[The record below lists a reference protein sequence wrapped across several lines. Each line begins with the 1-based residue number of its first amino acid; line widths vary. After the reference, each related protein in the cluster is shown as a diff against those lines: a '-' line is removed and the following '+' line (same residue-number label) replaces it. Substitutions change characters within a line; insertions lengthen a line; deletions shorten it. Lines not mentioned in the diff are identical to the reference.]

1 MTTNHHLG
9 QLLQAAATK
18 YAYLEALSIKDDSW
32 SYQQL
37 HDFAA
42 LLARGFA
49 LSSGKYCAL
58 LGPRHIGT
66 LAGAIAALCYGKT
79 YLPLNE
85 EESAERLG
93 LLARSTGFD
102 LLVTR
107 DQDRSLLLILLAQ
120 NELPLVIILSDCD
133 RSPDWCHDYPQHRFL
148 GMDELAALPVVEPR
162 SDNPHA
168 YLMFT
173 SGSTGTPKGV
183 EVSHANVVRYVENTV
198 ALYQPSHNDRFSQL
212 APLSFDFSV
221 HDLFVPWAVGAST
234 HVFDSSQ
241 SMALG
246 RLIDEK
252 RLTFWASVP
261 STALWLKR
269 LRQLTPGAFPHLRQ
283 SLFCGEPLLHGAAES
298 WQEAAPHSRIDNIY
312 GPTEATVAVCGYH
325 WKSDPSLAAGAVVP
339 IGRPYPGTVLKIGR
353 SRQDGQS
360 GHEGELWIGGEQV
373 VQGYWLGLPVQ
384 ADNFVIENDEAWYR
398 TGDWG
403 TLDSEGCLH
412 FLGRCDDQLK
422 VQGQRIERLE
432 IESMLRQVSG
442 TEDVAVVGWPIIEG
456 NSVEG
461 LVFFVGIHHKSN
473 LELRKLCQ
481 ESMPRIM
488 WPGKLILGAIP
499 KNRNGKTDYKQL
511 RAELEAESHAS
522 CGAEQRVTGQ
532 R

>member
-9 QLLQAAATK
+9 QLLLATAAK
-18 YAYLEALSIKDDSW
+18 YAHLEALSIKDDIW

-37 HDFAA
+37 HEFAG
-42 LLARGFA
+42 LLARGYA
-49 LSSGKYCAL
+49 LSTKKYCAL

-66 LAGAIAALCYGKT
+66 LAGVVAALCYGKT
-79 YLPLNE
+79 YLPLHE
-85 EESAERLG
+85 EMPVDRLV
-93 LLARSTGFD
+93 LLSHSTGFD

-107 DQDRSLLLILLAQ
+107 EQEQVLLQNFLMQ
-120 NELPLVIILSDCD
+120 NESPLIIILTDCKHTP
-133 RSPDWCHDYPQHRFL
+133 SWCCDYPQHRFL
-148 GMDELAALPVVEPR
+148 GMDDLAVLSAVEPR
-162 SDNPHA
+162 SDNPQA

-183 EVSHANVVRYVENTV
+183 EVSHANVMRYVENTV
-198 ALYQPSHNDRFSQL
+198 ALYQPSHYDRFSQL

-234 HVFDSSQ
+234 HVFGNSQ
-241 SMALG
+241 SMVLG

-261 STALWLKR
+261 STILWLKR
-269 LRQLTPGAFPHLRQ
+269 LRQLVPGAFPHLRQ

-298 WQEAAPHSRIDNIY
+298 WHQAAPHSRIDNIY

-325 WKSDPSLAAGAVVP
+325 WKSNPSLAAGTVVP
-339 IGRPYPGTVLKIGR
+339 IGHPYPRTVLKIGQ
-353 SRQDGQS
+353 SRLDEPS
-360 GHEGELWIGGEQV
+360 SHEGELWIGGEQV
-373 VQGYWLGLPVQ
+373 VQGYWPGLLVK
-384 ADNFVIENDEAWYR
+384 ADNFTVENGETWYR
-398 TGDWG
+398 TGDWA
-403 TLDSEGCLH
+403 TLDPEGCLH

-432 IESMLRQVSG
+432 IESMLRQISD

-461 LVFFVGIHHKSN
+461 LVFFVSAHHKSN
-473 LELRKLCQ
+473 LKLRKLCQ
-481 ESMPRIM
+481 ESMPPIM
-488 WPGKLILGAIP
+488 WPGKLVLGAIP
-499 KNRNGKTDYKQL
+499 KNHNGKTDYIQL
-511 RAELEAESHAS
+511 RSQLEAESNAS
-522 CGAEQRVTGQ
+522 CDAEQPDTEQ